1 MVADGL
7 RRARNQE
14 IMAKTPTLI
23 GITKGQLRFSVTL
36 FMVQRRWN
44 LNRKRPTNTG
54 TTAKASLRADR
65 RSGILRLQRK
75 DSQPLTINR
84 IHITRIATTKQKTK

>member
-1 MVADGL
+1 
-7 RRARNQE
+7 
-14 IMAKTPTLI
+14 MAKTPTLI
-23 GITKGQLRFSVTL
+23 GITKGQLKFIVTS

-44 LNRKRPTNTG
+44 LKRKRPTNTG

-65 RSGILRLQRK
+65 RSGLLRLQRM

-84 IHITRIATTKQKTK
+84 THITRIATTKQKTKNMIKSWDSA